1 MNTIDPFSA
10 LLDLEKRCRSNAE
23 RLPAAGDVEDKWV
36 GVGFRLGDDK
46 LIADMSE
53 VAEILDVPEFTR
65 VPGVKSWVVGIANV
79 RGSLLPIMDLK
90 GYILGSDMQQRKRG
104 RLIVINYQ
112 GFNTGL
118 LVDEIYGM
126 RHFFV
131 EDQSDEKPQVH
142 DNVSPYIKNMYS
154 REKENWPVFS
164 FENMAQDERFSLAA
178 L

>member
-1 MNTIDPFSA
+1 MNTINPFDI

-36 GVGFRLGDDK
+36 GVGFRVGDDK

-53 VAEILDVPEFTR
+53 VKEILDVPELTK

-90 GYILGSDMQQRKRG
+90 GYVLGSDMQHRKRG
-104 RLIVINYQ
+104 RLIVVNYK

-118 LVDEIYGM
+118 LVDEVYGM
-126 RHFFV
+126 RHFFI
-131 EDQSDEKPQVH
+131 EDQSDEQPKVH
-142 DNVSPYIKNMYS
+142 DNVSPYVKNMFS
-154 REKENWPVFS
+154 RENENWPVFS
-164 FENMAQDERFSLAA
+164 FGTMVEDERFSQAA

>member
-1 MNTIDPFSA
+1 MSDIAPFDV

-53 VAEILDVPEFTR
+53 VSEILDVPEYTI

-131 EDQSDEKPQVH
+131 EDQSDEQPQV
-142 DNVSPYIKNMYS
+142 NAGVLPYIKNMFS
-154 REKENWPVFS
+154 RENENWPVFS
-164 FENMAQDERFSLAA
+164 FESMAKDERFSLAA

>member
-1 MNTIDPFSA
+1 MNAVNPFDV

-53 VAEILDVPEFTR
+53 VKEILDVPEYTK
-65 VPGVKSWVVGIANV
+65 VPGVKTWVVGIANV
-79 RGSLLPIMDLK
+79 RGSLLPIMDLR
-90 GYILGSDMQQRKRG
+90 GYMLGIDMQHRKRG
-104 RLIVINYQ
+104 RMIVVNYR

-118 LVDEIYGM
+118 LVDEVYGM

-131 EDQSDEKPQVH
+131 EDQSDTPPQV
-142 DNVSPYIKNMYS
+142 DDSVSPYVKNMFS
-154 REKENWPVFS
+154 KENENWPVFS
-164 FENMAQDERFSLAA
+164 FESMVEDERFSQAA